1 MTSCDCCGKCAY
13 LDKSTKK
20 LWCPFHDEPV
30 SSNMVC
36 DHFLDEHESPQWA
49 SLISRMSKN
58 ENKETIK
65 QFTGKDL
72 TAYALS
78 LLVIF
83 LSIACIVM

>member
-49 SLISRMSKN
+49 SLISGMSKN

-65 QFTGKDL
+65 QFTGKDCPIRFNGL
-72 TAYALS
+72 PVS
-78 LLVIF
+78 DERCGQF
-83 LSIACIVM
+83 G